1 MDATQA
7 RKLRGAAAEEGV
19 CCAEIQSL
27 DAPRV
32 FSSAADLLLH
42 FTARPSAV
50 CAIMAKAAV
59 AAVLQKTLGPFVDGI
74 DAKSLELSVWD
85 GDVKLDQLQLRTSAL
100 AALELPLR
108 VVGARLGSVRVQ
120 IPWRNLG
127 GEPMIVTVDRL
138 FLVLAPKST
147 TAAYDASKEAAASDE
162 AKRAQLAAWEAEQ
175 AAAAQVDA
183 SFAERLATRL
193 LGKLVV
199 KITNV
204 HVRVESGRDDGG
216 ASLAHHPHRPPR
228 SHGRLPLQAPRP
240 ASCCA
245 NSELRTQ
252 QQPPPLP
259 PPAAPLLLWR
269 SGYCGKPRASRARRR
284 TWRWTRR
291 RPV

>member
-1 MDATQA
+1 
-7 RKLRGAAAEEGV
+7 
-19 CCAEIQSL
+19 
-27 DAPRV
+27 
-32 FSSAADLLLH
+32 
-42 FTARPSAV
+42 
-50 CAIMAKAAV
+50 MAKAAV

-199 KITNV
+199 NVTNV

-216 ASLAHHPHRPPR
+216 ASRSVPTQRPRR
-228 SHGRLPLQAPRP
+228 SH
-240 ASCCA
+240 AS
-245 NSELRTQ
+245 
-252 QQPPPLP
+252 
-259 PPAAPLLLWR
+259 PPAAIGAAAGFVLRELRIEDSAAAAAAAAAGGAATAVAERLLR
-269 SGYCGKPRASRARRR
+269 KAASIKGAAAYLAVDEAPACLVAAAPPTTAEAWDALMLPMVRMRC
-284 TWRWTRR
+284 
-291 RPV
+291 

>member
-1 MDATQA
+1 
-7 RKLRGAAAEEGV
+7 
-19 CCAEIQSL
+19 
-27 DAPRV
+27 
-32 FSSAADLLLH
+32 
-42 FTARPSAV
+42 
-50 CAIMAKAAV
+50 MAKAAV

-199 KITNV
+199 KVTNV

-216 ASLAHHPHRPPR
+216 ASLAHRPHTAHCTLTLFFLRSQVPLLASCSASSASRTRPP
-228 SHGRLPLQAPRP
+228 P
-240 ASCCA
+240 
-245 NSELRTQ
+245 
-252 QQPPPLP
+252 
-259 PPAAPLLLWR
+259 
-269 SGYCGKPRASRARRR
+269 
-284 TWRWTRR
+284 
-291 RPV
+291 

>member
-1 MDATQA
+1 
-7 RKLRGAAAEEGV
+7 
-19 CCAEIQSL
+19 
-27 DAPRV
+27 
-32 FSSAADLLLH
+32 
-42 FTARPSAV
+42 
-50 CAIMAKAAV
+50 MAKAAV

-216 ASLAHHPHRPPR
+216 AL
-228 SHGRLPLQAPRP
+228 LPTP
-240 ASCCA
+240 
-245 NSELRTQ
+245 T
-252 QQPPPLP
+252 
-259 PPAAPLLLWR
+259 PPAALSRLPPTATGAAAGLVLRELRIEDAPAAVAAAAAAAAAAAKASGSWR
-269 SGYCGKPRASRARRR
+269 SVSCENQRASRARRR
-284 TWRWTRR
+284 IWRWTRR